1 MIRKL
6 EIVKRLSFHN
16 LEKFDIFAKNIEAMA
31 NENEA
36 PFVFGVRVE
45 GDTFTDRKE
54 ETNRLK
60 MNFLYGVNTIL
71 ISPRRMGKTSL
82 VEKVC
87 SLVESDTLKI
97 AKIDAFGCRSENDF
111 INAFATAV
119 VRATSSKWEEWME
132 NAKTFL
138 SRFIPKISIGQ
149 DPLTDFSIALEY
161 NRANT
166 VTEDILQLPE
176 TIAKQKGIKIVIC
189 IDEFQ
194 QIADFPDSI
203 TFQKKLRSVWQLQS
217 NVSYCLYGSK
227 KHMMEKMFQSQS
239 HPFYRFGDLFYLDKI
254 SETDWV
260 EYICDRFRVTGK
272 EISRELA
279 SEICSVTDRYSSYVQ
294 QLAWLVWLRTDKH
307 ATKEDVEFGI
317 DRMLDA
323 CEPLFIQQTESLSA
337 YQMNFLRALANGVH
351 TGFTRSE
358 ILDTYQLGTA
368 ANISRLKKAL
378 TEKDLIMMTAPKKL
392 EISDP
397 ILALWLKR
405 RVWKS

>member
-1 MIRKL
+1 
-6 EIVKRLSFHN
+6 
-16 LEKFDIFAKNIEAMA
+16 MA

-54 ETNRLK
+54 ETKRLK

-87 SLVESDTLKI
+87 SMVECESLKI

-119 VRATSSKWEEWME
+119 VRATSTKWEEWIE

-149 DPLTDFSIALEY
+149 DPLSDFSIALEY
-161 NRANT
+161 NDSNT

-194 QIADFPDSI
+194 QIADFTDSL
-203 TFQKKLRSVWQLQS
+203 TFQKKLRSIWQLQR

-227 KHMMEKMFQSQS
+227 KHMMETMFQSQS
-239 HPFYRFGDLFYLDKI
+239 HPFYRFGDIFYLNKI
-254 SETDWV
+254 AESDWV
-260 EYICDRFRVTGK
+260 KFICNRFKVTGK
-272 EISRELA
+272 EISPELA
-279 SEICSVTDRYSSYVQ
+279 TEICRVTDRYSSYVQ
-294 QLAWLVWLRTDKH
+294 QLSWLVWLRTTFS
-307 ATKEDVEFGI
+307 ATKDDVEYGI
-317 DRMLDA
+317 DHMLDA
-323 CEPLFIQQTESLSA
+323 CEPLFIQQTESLSS
-337 YQMNFLRALANGVH
+337 YQMNFFRALTDGVT

-358 ILDTYQLGTA
+358 ILNTYKLGTA

-378 TEKDLIMMTAPKKL
+378 TEKDLITLTAPKEL
-392 EISDP
+392 QISDP

-405 RVWKS
+405 RVWRRGK

>member
-1 MIRKL
+1 MT
-6 EIVKRLSFHN
+6 
-16 LEKFDIFAKNIEAMA
+16 

-45 GDTFTDRKE
+45 GNTFTDRKE

-272 EISRELA
+272 EISHELA
-279 SEICSVTDRYSSYVQ
+279 SEICTVTDRYSSYVQ
-294 QLAWLVWLRTDKH
+294 QLAWLVWLRTDRH

>member
-1 MIRKL
+1 MT
-6 EIVKRLSFHN
+6 
-16 LEKFDIFAKNIEAMA
+16 

-279 SEICSVTDRYSSYVQ
+279 SEICTVTDRYSSYVQ

-317 DRMLDA
+317 ERMLDA

>member
-1 MIRKL
+1 MT
-6 EIVKRLSFHN
+6 
-16 LEKFDIFAKNIEAMA
+16 

-279 SEICSVTDRYSSYVQ
+279 SEICIVTDRYSSYVQ

>member
-1 MIRKL
+1 
-6 EIVKRLSFHN
+6 
-16 LEKFDIFAKNIEAMA
+16 MA

-45 GDTFTDRKE
+45 GNTFTDRKE

-260 EYICDRFRVTGK
+260 EYICERFRVTGK

-279 SEICSVTDRYSSYVQ
+279 SEICIVTDRYSSYVQ

>member
-1 MIRKL
+1 
-6 EIVKRLSFHN
+6 
-16 LEKFDIFAKNIEAMA
+16 MA

-54 ETNRLK
+54 ETKRLK

-82 VEKVC
+82 VEKV
-87 SLVESDTLKI
+87 SSMVECESLKI

-119 VRATSSKWEEWME
+119 VRATSTKWEEWIE
-132 NAKTFL
+132 NTKTFL

-149 DPLTDFSIALEY
+149 DPISDFSIALEY
-161 NRANT
+161 NKSNT

-194 QIADFPDSI
+194 QIADFPDSL
-203 TFQKKLRSVWQLQS
+203 TFQKKLRSIWQLQR

-227 KHMMEKMFQSQS
+227 KHMMETMFQSQS
-239 HPFYRFGDLFYLDKI
+239 HPFYRFGDIFYLNKI
-254 SETDWV
+254 AESDWV
-260 EYICDRFRVTGK
+260 EFICNRFKVTGK
-272 EISRELA
+272 EISPELA
-279 SEICSVTDRYSSYVQ
+279 TEICSVTDRYSSYVQ
-294 QLAWLVWLRTDKH
+294 QLSWLVWLRTTFRV
-307 ATKEDVEFGI
+307 TKKDVEYGI
-317 DRMLDA
+317 DHMLDA
-323 CEPLFIQQTESLSA
+323 CEPLFIQQTESLSS
-337 YQMNFLRALANGVH
+337 YQMNFLRALTDGVT

-358 ILDTYQLGTA
+358 ILNNYQLGTA

-378 TEKDLIMMTAPKKL
+378 TEKDLIALTAPKKL
-392 EISDP
+392 QISDP

-405 RVWKS
+405 RVWRTR

>member
-1 MIRKL
+1 MT
-6 EIVKRLSFHN
+6 
-16 LEKFDIFAKNIEAMA
+16 

-279 SEICSVTDRYSSYVQ
+279 SEICTVTDRYSSYVQ

-337 YQMNFLRALANGVH
+337 YQMNFLRALANGDH

>member
-1 MIRKL
+1 MT
-6 EIVKRLSFHN
+6 
-16 LEKFDIFAKNIEAMA
+16 

-203 TFQKKLRSVWQLQS
+203 TFQKKLRSVWQLQR

-279 SEICSVTDRYSSYVQ
+279 SEICTVTDRYSSYVQ

-337 YQMNFLRALANGVH
+337 YQMNFLRALANGVN

>member
-1 MIRKL
+1 MT
-6 EIVKRLSFHN
+6 
-16 LEKFDIFAKNIEAMA
+16 

-45 GDTFTDRKE
+45 GNTFTDRKE

-176 TIAKQKGIKIVIC
+176 TVAKQKGIKIVIC

-260 EYICDRFRVTGK
+260 EYICDRFRMTGK

-337 YQMNFLRALANGVH
+337 YQMNFLRALTNGVH

-358 ILDTYQLGTA
+358 LLDTYQLGTA

>member
-1 MIRKL
+1 
-6 EIVKRLSFHN
+6 
-16 LEKFDIFAKNIEAMA
+16 MA

-82 VEKVC
+82 VEKV
-87 SLVESDTLKI
+87 SSMVECESLKI

-119 VRATSSKWEEWME
+119 VRATSTKWEEWIE
-132 NAKTFL
+132 NTKTFL

-149 DPLTDFSIALEY
+149 DPLSDFSIALEY
-161 NRANT
+161 NKSNT

-194 QIADFPDSI
+194 QIADFPDSL
-203 TFQKKLRSVWQLQS
+203 TFQKKLRSIWQLQR

-227 KHMMEKMFQSQS
+227 KHMMETMFQSQS
-239 HPFYRFGDLFYLDKI
+239 HPFYRFGDIFYLNKI
-254 SETDWV
+254 AESDWV
-260 EYICDRFRVTGK
+260 EFICNRFKVTGK
-272 EISRELA
+272 EISPELA
-279 SEICSVTDRYSSYVQ
+279 TEICNVTDRYSSYVQ
-294 QLAWLVWLRTDKH
+294 QLSWLVWLRTTFR
-307 ATKEDVEFGI
+307 ATKEDVEYGI
-317 DRMLDA
+317 DHMLDA
-323 CEPLFIQQTESLSA
+323 CEPLFIQQTESLSS
-337 YQMNFLRALANGVH
+337 YQMNFLQALTDGVT

-358 ILDTYQLGTA
+358 ILNNYQLGTA

-378 TEKDLIMMTAPKKL
+378 TEKDLIALTAPKKL
-392 EISDP
+392 QISDP

-405 RVWKS
+405 RVWRTR

>member
-1 MIRKL
+1 MQ
-6 EIVKRLSFHN
+6 
-16 LEKFDIFAKNIEAMA
+16 KNIEAMA
-31 NENEA
+31 NGNEA

-82 VEKVC
+82 VEKV
-87 SLVESDTLKI
+87 SSMVECESLKI

-119 VRATSSKWEEWME
+119 VRATSTKWEEWIE

-149 DPLTDFSIALEY
+149 DPISDFSIALEY
-161 NRANT
+161 NKSNT

-194 QIADFPDSI
+194 QIADFPDSL
-203 TFQKKLRSVWQLQS
+203 TFQKKLRSIWQLQR

-227 KHMMEKMFQSQS
+227 KHMMETMFQCQS
-239 HPFYRFGDLFYLDKI
+239 HPFYRFGDIFYLNKI
-254 SETDWV
+254 AESDWV
-260 EYICDRFRVTGK
+260 EFICNRFKVTGK
-272 EISRELA
+272 EISPELA
-279 SEICSVTDRYSSYVQ
+279 TEICSVTDRYSSYVQ
-294 QLAWLVWLRTDKH
+294 QLSWLVWLRTTFR
-307 ATKEDVEFGI
+307 ATKEDVEYGI
-317 DRMLDA
+317 DHMLDA
-323 CEPLFIQQTESLSA
+323 CEPLFIQQTESLSS
-337 YQMNFLRALANGVH
+337 YQMNFLRALTDGVT

-358 ILDTYQLGTA
+358 ILNNYQLGTA

-378 TEKDLIMMTAPKKL
+378 TEKDLIALTAPKKL
-392 EISDP
+392 QISDP

-405 RVWKS
+405 RVWRTR

>member
-1 MIRKL
+1 M
-6 EIVKRLSFHN
+6 
-16 LEKFDIFAKNIEAMA
+16 EKFDIFAKNIEAMA

-82 VEKVC
+82 VEKV
-87 SLVESDTLKI
+87 SSMVECESLKI

-119 VRATSSKWEEWME
+119 VRATSTKWEEWIE
-132 NAKTFL
+132 NTKTFL

-149 DPLTDFSIALEY
+149 DPLSDFSIALEY
-161 NRANT
+161 NKSNT

-194 QIADFPDSI
+194 QIADFPDSL
-203 TFQKKLRSVWQLQS
+203 TFQKKLRSIWQLQR

-227 KHMMEKMFQSQS
+227 KHMMETMFQSQS
-239 HPFYRFGDLFYLDKI
+239 HPFYRFGDIFYLNKI
-254 SETDWV
+254 AESDWV
-260 EYICDRFRVTGK
+260 EFICNRFKVTGK
-272 EISRELA
+272 EISPELA
-279 SEICSVTDRYSSYVQ
+279 TEICNVTDRYSSYVQ
-294 QLAWLVWLRTDKH
+294 QLSWLVWLRTTFR
-307 ATKEDVEFGI
+307 ATKEDVEYGI
-317 DRMLDA
+317 DHMLDA
-323 CEPLFIQQTESLSA
+323 CEPLFIQQTESLSS
-337 YQMNFLRALANGVH
+337 YQMNFLQALTDGVT

-358 ILDTYQLGTA
+358 VLNNYQLGTA

-378 TEKDLIMMTAPKKL
+378 MEKDLIALTAPKKL
-392 EISDP
+392 QISDP

-405 RVWKS
+405 RVWRTR

>member
-1 MIRKL
+1 
-6 EIVKRLSFHN
+6 
-16 LEKFDIFAKNIEAMA
+16 MA

-45 GDTFTDRKE
+45 GNTFTDRKE

-203 TFQKKLRSVWQLQS
+203 TFLKKLRSVWQLQS

-279 SEICSVTDRYSSYVQ
+279 SEICTVTDRYSSYVQ

-337 YQMNFLRALANGVH
+337 YQMNFLRALANGIH

>member
-1 MIRKL
+1 
-6 EIVKRLSFHN
+6 
-16 LEKFDIFAKNIEAMA
+16 MA
-31 NENEA
+31 NGNEA

-82 VEKVC
+82 VEKV
-87 SLVESDTLKI
+87 SSMVECGSLKI

-119 VRATSSKWEEWME
+119 VRATSTKWEEWIE

-149 DPLTDFSIALEY
+149 DPISDFSIALEY
-161 NRANT
+161 NESNT

-194 QIADFPDSI
+194 QIADFPDSL
-203 TFQKKLRSVWQLQS
+203 TFQKKLRSIWQLQR

-227 KHMMEKMFQSQS
+227 KHMMETMFQSQS
-239 HPFYRFGDLFYLDKI
+239 HPFYRFGDIFYLNKI
-254 SETDWV
+254 AESDWV
-260 EYICDRFRVTGK
+260 EFICNRFKVTGK
-272 EISRELA
+272 EISPELA
-279 SEICSVTDRYSSYVQ
+279 TEICSVTDRYSSYVQ
-294 QLAWLVWLRTDKH
+294 QLSWLVWLRTTFR
-307 ATKEDVEFGI
+307 ATKEDVEYGI
-317 DRMLDA
+317 DHMLDA
-323 CEPLFIQQTESLSA
+323 CEPLFIQQTESLSS
-337 YQMNFLRALANGVH
+337 YQMNFLRALTDGVT

-358 ILDTYQLGTA
+358 ILNNYQLGTA

-378 TEKDLIMMTAPKKL
+378 TEKDLIALTAPKKL
-392 EISDP
+392 QISDP

-405 RVWKS
+405 RVWRTR

>member
-1 MIRKL
+1 
-6 EIVKRLSFHN
+6 
-16 LEKFDIFAKNIEAMA
+16 MA
-31 NENEA
+31 NENEV

-82 VEKVC
+82 VEKV
-87 SLVESDTLKI
+87 SSMVECESLKI

-119 VRATSSKWEEWME
+119 VRATSTKWEEWIE
-132 NAKTFL
+132 NTKTFL

-149 DPLTDFSIALEY
+149 DPLSDFSIALEY
-161 NRANT
+161 NKSNT

-194 QIADFPDSI
+194 QIADFPDSH
-203 TFQKKLRSVWQLQS
+203 TFQKKLRSIWQLQR

-227 KHMMEKMFQSQS
+227 KHMMETMFQSQS
-239 HPFYRFGDLFYLDKI
+239 HPFYRFGDIFYLNKI
-254 SETDWV
+254 AESDWV
-260 EYICDRFRVTGK
+260 EFICNRFKVTGK
-272 EISRELA
+272 EISPELA
-279 SEICSVTDRYSSYVQ
+279 TEICSVTDRYSSYVQ
-294 QLAWLVWLRTDKH
+294 QLSWLVWLRTTFR
-307 ATKEDVEFGI
+307 ATKEDVEYGI
-317 DRMLDA
+317 DHMLDA
-323 CEPLFIQQTESLSA
+323 CEPLFIQQTESLSS
-337 YQMNFLRALANGVH
+337 YQMNFLQALTDGVT

-358 ILDTYQLGTA
+358 ILNNYQLGTA

-378 TEKDLIMMTAPKKL
+378 MEKDLIALTAPKKL
-392 EISDP
+392 QISDP

-405 RVWKS
+405 RVWRTR

>member
-1 MIRKL
+1 
-6 EIVKRLSFHN
+6 
-16 LEKFDIFAKNIEAMA
+16 MA

-82 VEKVC
+82 VEKV
-87 SLVESDTLKI
+87 SSMVECESLKI

-119 VRATSSKWEEWME
+119 VRATSTKWEEWIE
-132 NAKTFL
+132 NTKTFL

-149 DPLTDFSIALEY
+149 DPISDFSIALEY
-161 NRANT
+161 NESNT

-194 QIADFPDSI
+194 QIADFPDSL
-203 TFQKKLRSVWQLQS
+203 TFQKKLRSIWQLQR

-227 KHMMEKMFQSQS
+227 KHMMETMFQSQS
-239 HPFYRFGDLFYLDKI
+239 HPFYRFGDIFYLNKI
-254 SETDWV
+254 AESDWV
-260 EYICDRFRVTGK
+260 EFICNRFKVTGK
-272 EISRELA
+272 EISPELA
-279 SEICSVTDRYSSYVQ
+279 TEICNVTDRYSSYVQ
-294 QLAWLVWLRTDKH
+294 QLSWLVWLRTTFR
-307 ATKEDVEFGI
+307 ATKEDVEYGI
-317 DRMLDA
+317 DHMLDA
-323 CEPLFIQQTESLSA
+323 CEPLFIQQTESLSS
-337 YQMNFLRALANGVH
+337 YQMNFLQALTDGVT

-358 ILDTYQLGTA
+358 ILNNYQLGTA

-378 TEKDLIMMTAPKKL
+378 MEKDLIALTAPKKL
-392 EISDP
+392 QISDP

-405 RVWKS
+405 RVWRTR